1 MYLIEELED
10 VPVVKVSN
18 LLPDWFIDELYGL
31 LGELE
36 GQFATPNWAS
46 GKDRPM
52 VNKRTSMSLCSAKDM
67 WFPATIASK
76 KSPAGQP
83 WVPALMY
90 ELLERFIF
98 HQGILDF
105 LSRSSQ
111 DVFRLIPEQSH
122 DGRMHIV
129 SYGDKDYYN
138 WHRDHT
144 MPDGAFMYGKSP
156 ARKVLFTF
164 NLCLCKNDQMIG
176 GDGLYMKDN
185 KTIAAPFEHNAM
197 YIFPATVSH
206 AASAIKMNSKDTWLN
221 RRFSCQ
227 FWMAGTQVITA
238 EEQENS
244 RWTGPV
250 SK

>member
-1 MYLIEELED
+1 
-10 VPVVKVSN
+10 
-18 LLPDWFIDELYGL
+18 
-31 LGELE
+31 
-36 GQFATPNWAS
+36 
-46 GKDRPM
+46 
-52 VNKRTSMSLCSAKDM
+52 
-67 WFPATIASK
+67 
-76 KSPAGQP
+76 
-83 WVPALMY
+83 
-90 ELLERFIF
+90 
-98 HQGILDF
+98 
-105 LSRSSQ
+105 
-111 DVFRLIPEQSH
+111 
-122 DGRMHIV
+122 
-129 SYGDKDYYN
+129 
-138 WHRDHT
+138 
-144 MPDGAFMYGKSP
+144 
-156 ARKVLFTF
+156 
-164 NLCLCKNDQMIG
+164 MIG